1 LEPGIVRRAALEPA
15 STPATEVFMRSF
27 VILAGAVLLGGATSF
42 TVTAATP
49 ASAPKP
55 ASAPRPAATPKPPK
69 PAKSHSASGTVESV
83 DEAAKTLTVK
93 GTKTTWTFDVTDARV
108 WDGSKSVGLEDIA
121 SRTGAKVTIKYT
133 DSEGKKSATSVR
145 LAATHGGK
153 SGSK

>member
-1 LEPGIVRRAALEPA
+1 
-15 STPATEVFMRSF
+15 MRSL
-27 VILAGAVLLGGATSF
+27 VILAGAVVLAGATSF

-49 ASAPKP
+49 ASDPK
-55 ASAPRPAATPKPPK
+55 PAATPKPPK
-69 PAKSHSASGTVESV
+69 PAKSHSASGVVESV
-83 DEAAKTLTVK
+83 DAAAKTLTVK

-133 DSEGKKSATSVR
+133 DGEGKKSATSVR

-153 SGSK
+153 SGSKSQ